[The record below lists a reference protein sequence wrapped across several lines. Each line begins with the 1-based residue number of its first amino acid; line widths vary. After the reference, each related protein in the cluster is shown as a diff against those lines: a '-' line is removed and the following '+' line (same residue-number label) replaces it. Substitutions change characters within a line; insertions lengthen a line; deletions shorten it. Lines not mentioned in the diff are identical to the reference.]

1 MSVIETSFAVQFSLI
16 GVCPGVG
23 TAAQLL
29 SEIGPGQL
37 TVGVRLGVA
46 VGVLVGVFV
55 GVAALAA
62 RGASTDNSKKEVTT
76 AASVAALCGVR
87 LPPP

>member
-1 MSVIETSFAVQFSLI
+1 MSVIATSFAVQFSLI

-46 VGVLVGVFV
+46 VGELVGVFV
-55 GVAALAA
+55 GTAALAA
-62 RGASTDNSKKEVTT
+62 RGASTDNSKEVTT
-76 AASVAALCGVR
+76 AASAAALCGVR
-87 LPPP
+87 LSLP